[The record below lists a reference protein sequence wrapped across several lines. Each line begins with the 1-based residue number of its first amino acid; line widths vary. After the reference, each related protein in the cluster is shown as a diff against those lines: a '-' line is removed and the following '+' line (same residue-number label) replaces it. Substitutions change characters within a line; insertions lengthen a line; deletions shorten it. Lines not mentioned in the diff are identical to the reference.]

1 MCCSFKKKVTWT
13 IQKYLTHTWK
23 YFKKNLSARNHPP
36 AFSLGS
42 YSWCVIIAFYSF
54 FKQKQILENTGK
66 NGKIQRKHLLGSKIP
81 SRLDLWFL
89 FMVCYLCMLFLCR
102 QQTVLDNTGQYQEHI
117 KNNTRTKSP
126 LCSKT
131 TLPAIWRDGG
141 FKLRFFFQIFWFFQ

>member
-1 MCCSFKKKVTWT
+1 MLFFWKKVTWT

-23 YFKKNLSARNHPP
+23 ILRKNLSARNHPP

-54 FKQKQILENTGK
+54 SSK
-66 NGKIQRKHLLGSKIP
+66 NKYWKIPEKKRKIQRKHLLGSKLP

-89 FMVCYLCMLFLCR
+89 FMVCYPCMLFLCR
-102 QQTVLDNTGQYQEHI
+102 QQTVLENTGQYQEHI

-141 FKLRFFFQIFWFFQ
+141 FKLRFFSNILIFQ